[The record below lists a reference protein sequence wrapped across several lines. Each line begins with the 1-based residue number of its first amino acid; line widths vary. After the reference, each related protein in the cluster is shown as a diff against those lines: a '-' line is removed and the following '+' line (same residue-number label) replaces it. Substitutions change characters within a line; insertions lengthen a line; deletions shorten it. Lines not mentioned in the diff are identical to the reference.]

1 MARVFSRN
9 QQSHNEQIKNL
20 PHAKFV
26 IRADQRRNETKYLLS
41 ILGRRYRSV
50 WHLSWYEFN
59 EQHCPKNLS
68 QFLKFLEELSSV
80 RLASVSEVPPGHNCN
95 PPLMIHCN
103 EGDKTGLTLVADLL
117 LYTMDHNQ
125 VRSVI
130 NPIQLA
136 TDPSLISGSW
146 YSSRDWTAERATR
159 QNHSVARPIQ
169 IHLLTFNSLSSTNS
183 SYLTTRYRTLLTLF
197 HI

>member
-1 MARVFSRN
+1 MDKCVFLMTGLVGGNLIFIFYILVSSLARVFARN
-9 QQSHNEQIKNL
+9 QQSHNEQIENL

-26 IRADQRRNETKYLLS
+26 IQKLIKGGLKLTKLS

-125 VRSVI
+125 VR
-130 NPIQLA
+130 
-136 TDPSLISGSW
+136 TW
-146 YSSRDWTAERATR
+146 
-159 QNHSVARPIQ
+159 
-169 IHLLTFNSLSSTNS
+169 
-183 SYLTTRYRTLLTLF
+183 RYQSDAAC
-197 HI
+197 H